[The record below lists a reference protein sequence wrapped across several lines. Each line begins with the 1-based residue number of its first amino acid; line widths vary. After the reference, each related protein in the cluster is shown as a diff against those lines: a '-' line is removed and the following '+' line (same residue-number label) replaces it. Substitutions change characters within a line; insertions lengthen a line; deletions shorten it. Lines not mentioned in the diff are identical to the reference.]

1 MFVVLGA
8 NTTDCFVF
16 QMFSC
21 CFLNFMFIELSPLS
35 GTFIAITFIRGI
47 LAVARGSGAFSDLG
61 YTLQERFGVMPD
73 ILKKPVLTLYM
84 DLRWAHQSL
93 VAEIIA
99 MVAVIVAILSEYMVT
114 SCDTQTG
121 QLKIV
126 GDAAAKETVNVFP
139 VLTSDFSCAQTVSLL
154 VSYFLTLAIM
164 LIALVFSTSIWHHKF
179 NSMKSIMRI
188 TLQVSRTSKMMKT
201 AVTLPSMSNNGG
213 AVSKNKHA
221 SKWSLAKNK
230 IKAAQ
235 AVGAFS
241 IPTRRKRRPSFREA
255 KRNSRLALRLTNLHK
270 REEHIKGVLRLKS
283 WASMSSIIDYSAAEQ
298 AAASSGGDGTFS
310 AESNGKNQPRKP
322 TFTHQDGV
330 AQARRIAEKATE
342 RFNKKIG

>member
-1 MFVVLGA
+1 
-8 NTTDCFVF
+8 
-16 QMFSC
+16 
-21 CFLNFMFIELSPLS
+21 MFIELSPLS

-47 LAVARGSGAFSDLG
+47 LAVARGSGAFSDMG

-126 GDAAAKETVNVFP
+126 GEAAAKETVNVFP

-154 VSYFLTLAIM
+154 VSYFLTLAVM

-179 NSMKSIMRI
+179 NSMKSIMRV
-188 TLQVSRTSKMMKT
+188 TLQVSRTHKMMKT
-201 AVTLPSMSNNGG
+201 AVTLPSSMSNNDG
-213 AVSKNKHA
+213 AVSTQKHT
-221 SKWSLAKNK
+221 SKWSVAKNK

-241 IPTRRKRRPSFREA
+241 IPARRKRRPSFRES

-283 WASMSSIIDYSAAEQ
+283 WASMSSITEYSAAEQ
-298 AAASSGGDGTFS
+298 AAASSGGDSTFS
-310 AESNGKNQPRKP
+310 TETNGKNSLRKP